1 MNLEDRITELEI
13 KLALQDE
20 LLEGLNKI
28 VATQQQQMDQ
38 VVNEL
43 RWLQQQEPSGSA
55 QKSLFDEV
63 PPHY

>member
-20 LLEGLNKI
+20 LLEELNRI

-43 RWLQQQEPSGSA
+43 RWLQQQEPSGPA

>member
-20 LLEGLNKI
+20 LLESLNKI

-43 RWLQQQEPSGSA
+43 RWLQQQEPSGST